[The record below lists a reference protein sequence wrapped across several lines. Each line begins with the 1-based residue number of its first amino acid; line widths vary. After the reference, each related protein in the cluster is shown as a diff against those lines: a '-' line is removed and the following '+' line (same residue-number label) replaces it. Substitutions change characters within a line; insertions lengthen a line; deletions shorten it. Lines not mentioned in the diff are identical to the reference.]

1 MWNNKLDMKHSDK
14 IEEHTKQQTTK
25 SLSAVLDSIVDNYAD
40 DERISI
46 TPNEDSDG
54 FEVEYIGKDSAWRT
68 IIGYEDEQN
77 NHKIMVVSILGI
89 SIPLEKRSPIAE
101 LIARIN
107 FYKDEAESTYV
118 VMNMD
123 DGELGILTSLPLMDG
138 ELTQAMLEKM
148 LSSNL
153 MVIAAYTSAIMKVV
167 YCDATPL
174 DVMKAIKEENL
185 SEKTLH

>member
-1 MWNNKLDMKHSDK
+1 MKNSDS
-14 IEEHTKQQTTK
+14 IEEHTEIQTTN
-25 SLSAVLDSIVDNYAD
+25 SLSAALNSIVDSYAD
-40 DERISI
+40 DERLSI

-68 IIGYEDEQN
+68 IIGYEDEPN

-89 SIPLEKRSPIAE
+89 SIPLKERSRISE

-107 FYKDEAESTYV
+107 FDKDETESTYV
-118 VMNMD
+118 VMNMN

-138 ELTQAMLEKM
+138 KLTQAMLEKM

-153 MVIAAYTSAIMKVV
+153 MVIETYTSAIMKVV
-167 YCDATPL
+167 YCDAAPL
-174 DVMKAIKEENL
+174 DVMKAIKEEML
-185 SEKTLH
+185 AEKTLH